1 MITPLV
7 VLFDLGNVLAHI
19 DFNAFW
25 RSLGLD
31 ESSERA
37 PFIAG
42 YEKLTRQYET
52 GLISTEVFLHDLHV
66 LFMKRFTRVQLQ
78 RAFEGVMTRPV
89 DGMLELVRDV
99 STTRQ
104 TALVSNTNELHYVL
118 SYARFES
125 LNVLHRNFLSYQLN
139 VMKPDR
145 GFYNAIIHDLQIH
158 PSNMLFIDD
167 LQANIDGARLA
178 GMQAIRFEG
187 VEKLKPE
194 LIQLGVL

>member
-25 RSLGLD
+25 CSLGLD

-37 PFIAG
+37 PFFVG

-52 GLISTEVFLHDLHV
+52 GLISTEVFLHDLHA

-78 RAFEGVMTRPV
+78 RAFESVMTRPV
-89 DGMLELVRDV
+89 EGMLELVREV

-125 LNVLHRNFLSYQLN
+125 LHVLHRNYLSYQLN

-167 LQANIDGARLA
+167 LQANVEGARLT

-187 VEKLKPE
+187 VEKLKSE